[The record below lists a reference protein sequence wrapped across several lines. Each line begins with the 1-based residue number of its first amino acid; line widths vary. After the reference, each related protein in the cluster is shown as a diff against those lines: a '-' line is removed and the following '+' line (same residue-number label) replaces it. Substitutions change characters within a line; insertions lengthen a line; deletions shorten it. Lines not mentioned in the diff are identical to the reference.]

1 MKGTTLKRLMGYLFN
16 RQRGKITIV
25 LVSNVISSL
34 TALAAP
40 MVLAEAIDHIA
51 DGISIAI
58 TEGSSFQI
66 NLQTMG
72 LFIAALLALYLLNF
86 AFKYL
91 EQYLM
96 AFIAE
101 TVCLHMRK
109 DLSNKMGRM
118 PLRFYDS
125 TEKGEILSRA
135 TNDIEKIGE
144 VLREGL
150 GQLITSLI
158 TMIGSIVMMIYISP
172 VFTVISVITIGVAT
186 GVTALITKRSRKNF
200 YENQV
205 ALGRVNANIEEAFTG
220 QLVIKAF
227 SREKMAI
234 KEFDQLNNTM
244 CEASHK
250 SQVSMFVVSPAV
262 RLINS
267 IGYTVIAVL
276 GGISI
281 LQGRLSI
288 GTVQAYIQY
297 LDRAGEPLIECAFI
311 WNMMQSAIASGERFF
326 EIIDMDEEPVES
338 EPREK
343 IENLKGDV
351 TFQHVR
357 FGYSKGNPLMQD
369 VNIRVK
375 SGDKVAIVGPTG
387 AGKTTLVNLLMRF
400 YDIQGGKITIDGV
413 DIRSLRRADLRKMF
427 GMVLQDAWLF
437 GGSIRENIA
446 YGKSDATEEEIIKAS
461 KAARMDHFI
470 RTMPEG
476 YDTVLEEDR
485 TNLSQGQRQLLTIAR
500 VILANPSLLILDEA
514 TSSVDTRT
522 ELEIQKAMDHL
533 MRGRTSFIIAH
544 RLSTIRDADLI
555 LVMNHGTIIEQ
566 GTHTELL
573 AKKGFY
579 ENLYQSQFAHGNI

>member
-1 MKGTTLKRLMGYLFN
+1 MKGTALKRLMGYLFS

-25 LVSNVISSL
+25 LVSNVIGSL

-51 DGISIAI
+51 DGIHIAI

-311 WNMMQSAIASGERFF
+311 WNMMQSAIASGERIF

-476 YDTVLEEDR
+476 YDTVLEEDG

>member
-34 TALAAP
+34 TTLAAP

-476 YDTVLEEDR
+476 YDTVLEEDG

-579 ENLYQSQFAHGNI
+579 ENLYQSQFAYGNI

>member
-1 MKGTTLKRLMGYLFN
+1 MKGTALKRLMGYLFN

-25 LVSNVISSL
+25 LVSNVIGSL

-351 TFQHVR
+351 TFQHAR

-476 YDTVLEEDR
+476 YDTVLEEDG

>member
-1 MKGTTLKRLMGYLFN
+1 MKGTALKRLMGYLFN

-34 TALAAP
+34 TTLAAP

-476 YDTVLEEDR
+476 YDTVLEEDG

>member
-1 MKGTTLKRLMGYLFN
+1 MKGTALKRLMGYLFS

-25 LVSNVISSL
+25 LVSNVIGSL

-51 DGISIAI
+51 DGIHIAI

-311 WNMMQSAIASGERFF
+311 WNMMQSAIASGERIF

-446 YGKSDATEEEIIKAS
+446 YGKSDATEEKIIKAS

-476 YDTVLEEDR
+476 YDTVLEEDG

-579 ENLYQSQFAHGNI
+579 ENLYQSQFAYGNI

>member
-34 TALAAP
+34 TTLAAP

-476 YDTVLEEDR
+476 YDTVLEEDG

>member
-34 TALAAP
+34 TTLAAP

-357 FGYSKGNPLMQD
+357 FSYSKGNPLMQD

-476 YDTVLEEDR
+476 YDTVLEEDG

-579 ENLYQSQFAHGNI
+579 ENLYQSQFAYGNI

>member
-34 TALAAP
+34 TTLAAP

-476 YDTVLEEDR
+476 YDTVLEEDG

-522 ELEIQKAMDHL
+522 ELETQKALDHF

-579 ENLYQSQFAHGNI
+579 ENLYQSQFAYGNI

>member
-34 TALAAP
+34 TTLAAP

-413 DIRSLRRADLRKMF
+413 NIRSLRRADLRKMF

-476 YDTVLEEDR
+476 YDTVLEEDG

-579 ENLYQSQFAHGNI
+579 ENLYQSQFAYGNI

>member
-1 MKGTTLKRLMGYLFN
+1 MKGTALKRLMGYLFN

-25 LVSNVISSL
+25 LVSNVIGSL

-58 TEGSSFQI
+58 AEGSSFQI

-446 YGKSDATEEEIIKAS
+446 YGKSDATEEKIIKAS

-476 YDTVLEEDR
+476 YDTVLEEDG

-579 ENLYQSQFAHGNI
+579 ENLYQSQFAYGNI

>member
-1 MKGTTLKRLMGYLFN
+1 MKGTALKRLMGYLFS

-25 LVSNVISSL
+25 LVSNVIGSL

-51 DGISIAI
+51 DGIHIAI

-86 AFKYL
+86 AFNYL

-311 WNMMQSAIASGERFF
+311 WNMMQSAIASGERIF

-446 YGKSDATEEEIIKAS
+446 YGKSDATEEKIIKAS

-476 YDTVLEEDR
+476 YDTVLEEDG

-579 ENLYQSQFAHGNI
+579 ENLYQSQFAYGNI

>member
-1 MKGTTLKRLMGYLFN
+1 M
-16 RQRGKITIV
+16 
-25 LVSNVISSL
+25 
-34 TALAAP
+34 
-40 MVLAEAIDHIA
+40 
-51 DGISIAI
+51 
-58 TEGSSFQI
+58 
-66 NLQTMG
+66 
-72 LFIAALLALYLLNF
+72 
-86 AFKYL
+86 
-91 EQYLM
+91 
-96 AFIAE
+96 
-101 TVCLHMRK
+101 
-109 DLSNKMGRM
+109 
-118 PLRFYDS
+118 
-125 TEKGEILSRA
+125 
-135 TNDIEKIGE
+135 
-144 VLREGL
+144 
-150 GQLITSLI
+150 
-158 TMIGSIVMMIYISP
+158 
-172 VFTVISVITIGVAT
+172 
-186 GVTALITKRSRKNF
+186 
-200 YENQV
+200 

-476 YDTVLEEDR
+476 YDTVLEEDG

-579 ENLYQSQFAHGNI
+579 ENLYQSQFAYGNI